1 MIKKKSLKKKTPEKH
16 PKTQYESKDWEY
28 PGDASKT
35 GKQWP
40 KPTRKKYIKDLFS
53 RGILDPSKKSLAE
66 MMGVNPKTLYEDFQ
80 DVYAAGI
87 DLKEAKIA
95 ETILG
100 SAMKNAVIEA
110 SSLSVELKGKDKI
123 LALRAVGEIGEK
135 YTNFLEKFDIKK
147 PGEIDQSDNK
157 IEISWLPMEEAKKKK
172 TKKPDKP

>member
-1 MIKKKSLKKKTPEKH
+1 
-16 PKTQYESKDWEY
+16 
-28 PGDASKT
+28 
-35 GKQWP
+35 
-40 KPTRKKYIKDLFS
+40 
-53 RGILDPSKKSLAE
+53 

-147 PGEIDQSDNK
+147 PGEIDQSDS
-157 IEISWLPMEEAKKKK
+157 ELVVSWMPMEEAKKKK